1 MATLYEGR
9 SGSVERP
16 TTATVLTRWS
26 RALISPGLG
35 FWNAK
40 GFPLVDVG
48 AAPAY
53 GPPFAS
59 SGECH
64 EEPSFAR
71 LGPVCRVVR
80 RLQDRRGADRRE
92 ERHRPGPDRQ
102 GRGSRWKNDS
112 LWRPAERQGNWA
124 QAA

>member
-48 AAPAY
+48 AAPAWAAA
-53 GPPFAS
+53 FSS
-59 SGECH
+59 SGYCH

-71 LGPVCRVVR
+71 LGPVSRVVR
-80 RLQDRRGADRRE
+80 RLQARRGADRRE
-92 ERHRPGPDRQ
+92 AGHRPGRDH
-102 GRGSRWKNDS
+102 
-112 LWRPAERQGNWA
+112 
-124 QAA
+124 